1 MKILFK
7 YLAPYKWLVGL
18 TILLAAINMGFSL
31 VDPILFGKLVNLANE
46 FQQSKGG
53 TAPMTQQTFFWVYET
68 VERNG
73 KPYTQIGVWW
83 IIIFSITVAMIS
95 RIAKN
100 FQDYFLNVVIQKF
113 GAKVFTDGLQHA
125 MKLPYQE
132 FEDQRSG
139 ETLSILTKVRTDVE
153 KFMNY
158 CINVLFGILIGISFV
173 FVYAALKI
181 SWYVPIAY
189 LVGIALLTVMTNL
202 LSKKIKQIQKT
213 IVGQTTALAGSTTE
227 SLRNIELVKSLGL
240 TEQEVSRLNKNTYK
254 ILGLELTKVK
264 RIRSISFLQGTL
276 VNTLRQVILFI
287 LMWLIFKDQMDAG
300 QLVTM
305 QIFSFFVFGP
315 LQEIGNILLSYREAE
330 ASLNNFNNLM
340 MKQPEPTPAQPKHLG
355 EIDKLEFKQ
364 VTFKHQTAGQNAI
377 TEISFAVQQGETV
390 AFVGPSG
397 SGKTTL
403 MKLLVGLYRPQQGTI
418 LYNGMDENSID
429 FEDLRNQIGFVTQ
442 DTQLFSGTIKEN
454 LTFVNPA
461 ATDDDLRDVLDKAS
475 CQRLLARAEKG
486 LDTMIGEGG
495 LKLSGGEK
503 QRLSIARA
511 LLRKPRLLIFDEA
524 TSALDSITEEEIT
537 STIREISSAKTQ
549 ITILIAHRL
558 STIMHADRIYVLEGG
573 EVVETGTHQQLL
585 EEKGLYFAMWR
596 QQIGE
601 RRKMISAVS

>member
-1 MKILFK
+1 MKILLK
-7 YLAPYKWLVGL
+7 YFRPYRTLVIATLTLAG
-18 TILLAAINMGFSL
+18 INMGFSL
-31 VDPILFGKLVNLANE
+31 IDPILFGKLVNLALE
-46 FQQSKGG
+46 FQMSRAGE
-53 TAPMTQQTFFWVYET
+53 TPMSGNDFFWFNDT
-68 VERNG
+68 IKRNG
-73 KPYTQIGVWW
+73 NDYLQLGVAW
-83 IIIFSITVAMIS
+83 ILIFSISVAMIS

-100 FQDYFLNVVIQKF
+100 FQDYLLNVIIQKF

-158 CINVLFGILIGISFV
+158 FINVLFGIIIGIIFV
-173 FVYAALKI
+173 FVYAAVYI
-181 SWYVPIAY
+181 SWYVPVAY
-189 LVGIALLTVMTNL
+189 LTGILILAFMTNL
-202 LSKKIKQIQKT
+202 LSKKVKQIQKI

-240 TEQEVSRLNKNTYK
+240 TEQEVNRLNKNTYK

-287 LMWLIFKDQMDAG
+287 LMWLIFKDEMDAG

-330 ASLNNFNNLM
+330 ASLNNFNTLM
-340 MKQPEPTPAQPKHLG
+340 QKKPEPAPASPVHLG
-355 EIDKLEFKQ
+355 QVEALAFKQ
-364 VTFKHQTAGQNAI
+364 VSFKHQSATQPAI
-377 TEISFAVQQGETV
+377 SSISFEVNKGETI

-403 MKLLVGLYRPQQGTI
+403 MKLLVGLYRPQSGNI
-418 LYNGMDENSID
+418 FYNAIDEQSIY

-442 DTQLFSGTIKEN
+442 ETQLFSGTIREN
-454 LTFVNPA
+454 LLFVKPDA
-461 ATDDDLRDVLDKAS
+461 SESELTTVLNKAS
-475 CQRLLARAEKG
+475 CQRLLSRAENG
-486 LDTMIGEGG
+486 LDSMIGEGG

-503 QRLSIARA
+503 QRISIARA
-511 LLRKPRLLIFDEA
+511 LLRKPTLLLFDEA

-537 STIREISSAKTQ
+537 DTIRDVSARKEQ

-558 STIMHADRIYVLEGG
+558 STIMHADRIYVLEAG
-573 EVVETGTHQQLL
+573 EIIETGSHQQLL
-585 EEKGLYFAMWR
+585 DEKGLYYAMWR

-601 RRKMISAVS
+601 RRKKIAES

>member
-1 MKILFK
+1 MKILLK
-7 YLAPYKWLVGL
+7 YLKPYSWLIVL
-18 TILLAAINMGFSL
+18 TLVLASINTGFSL
-31 VDPILFGKLVNLANE
+31 IDPILLGRLINLATEYTHSLNT
-46 FQQSKGG
+46 S
-53 TAPMTQQTFFWVYET
+53 TPMSGDTFF
-68 VERNG
+68 NSFSL
-73 KPYTQIGVWW
+73 KNPGVWL
-83 IIIFSITVAMIS
+83 IVILSISVAMVS

-100 FQDYFLNVVIQKF
+100 FQDYCLNVIIQKF
-113 GAKVFTDGLQHA
+113 GASVFTAGLKHA

-139 ETLSILTKVRTDVE
+139 ETLSILTKVRVDVE

-158 CINVLFGILIGISFV
+158 FINVLFGIIVGVIFV
-173 FVYAALKI
+173 FVYASVNI
-181 SWYVPIAY
+181 HWSIPIAY
-189 LVGIALLTVMTNL
+189 VVGIVLLTLVTNL
-202 LSKKIKQIQKT
+202 LSKKIKAIQKV

-240 TEQEVSRLNKNTYK
+240 TDQEVSRLNKNTFK

-264 RIRSISFLQGTL
+264 RIRSISFIQGTM

-287 LMWLIFKDQMDAG
+287 LMYLIFGKQMDAG

-305 QIFSFFVFGP
+305 QIFSFFIFGP

-340 MKQPEPTPAQPKHLG
+340 NKQPEVVPDSPQPLG
-355 EIDKLEFKQ
+355 IVNELSFNAVSFQHKTASYKAID
-364 VTFKHQTAGQNAI
+364 N
-377 TEISFAVQQGETV
+377 ISFDAKASETI

-403 MKLLVGLYRPQQGTI
+403 MKLLVGLYKTQEGKI
-418 LYNGMDENSID
+418 KYNGID
-429 FEDLRNQIGFVTQ
+429 SHEISYDDLRSQIGFVTQ

-454 LTFVNPA
+454 LLFVNPE
-461 ATDDDLRDVLDKAS
+461 ATEEELKNVLEKAS
-475 CQRLLARAEKG
+475 CQNLLSRAEKG

-511 LLRKPRLLIFDEA
+511 LLRKPNLLIFDEA
-524 TSALDSITEEEIT
+524 TSALDSITEEEINT
-537 STIREISSAKTQ
+537 TIRSVSSEKEQ

-558 STIMHADRIYVLEGG
+558 STIMHAHRIYVLEKGK
-573 EVVETGTHQQLL
+573 VVETGTHEKLL
-585 EEKGLYFAMWR
+585 DEKGLYYAMWR

-601 RRKMISAVS
+601 RN